1 MNPMT
6 HSKEIKDKYVELRA
20 EGITIQKA
28 AKELGIANNTAGK
41 WEKSLKSRIADLENL
56 RLQESQ
62 QKYLMTK
69 EKRIELYGE
78 RLLAIKEELSTRD
91 LSDIST
97 PKLFDMLIKC
107 SNVLQT
113 EYVAPASLSTEPLEI
128 KLTWGDPI
136 PCKGR
141 IAHTKKENE
150 EIPGSST
157 CE

>member
-6 HSKEIKDKYVELRA
+6 RSKEIKDKYVELRA

-69 EKRIELYGE
+69 ERRIELYGE
-78 RLLAIKEELSTRD
+78 RLLAIKEELSKRD

-113 EYVAPASLSTEPLEI
+113 EYVASVSLSKEPMHI
-128 KLTWGDPI
+128 KLTWGHPI
-136 PCKGR
+136 PFNKKF
-141 IAHTKKENE
+141 AHTKKESDAL
-150 EIPGSST
+150 P
-157 CE
+157 